1 MKISEHQLFNRNLDI
16 ADLALQ
22 LPGLASRDASSDDR
36 PGHVACT
43 SKGCF
48 RRNEHVGNILQS
60 AVSIQQRKKEKRER
74 THLFLAKKG
83 KVQKNFEGLS
93 ICGEDDELRYTTVK
107 GLSGCKGEHQMQG
120 RGGRDWTLLTF
131 IRAFFQLF
139 VLTGLLDQVQD
150 LRHHNVSRK

>member
-36 PGHVACT
+36 PGHIACT

-60 AVSIQQRKKEKRER
+60 AVSIQQRKKKKRER
-74 THLFLAKKG
+74 EHTFSSQRRGRCKRISRGSVSAVRTMNSATPRLRVLVAVKANIRCK
-83 KVQKNFEGLS
+83 EG
-93 ICGEDDELRYTTVK
+93 GEEI
-107 GLSGCKGEHQMQG
+107 G
-120 RGGRDWTLLTF
+120 RCLPSF
-131 IRAFFQLF
+131 APFFSCLY
-139 VLTGLLDQVQD
+139 
-150 LRHHNVSRK
+150 